1 MAIIFGGRSSEHA
14 ISCATA
20 AGVLSAIDRQRFDVV
35 PIGIAKDGSW
45 LLLPDDPAPL
55 RLEGTRLPEVAAAD
69 HPAVVIP
76 FGAERGRV
84 LVAPATEASRVLSG
98 VDVVLPLLH
107 GPFGEDGTLQGL
119 LELADLP
126 YVGSGVLASAAGM
139 DKHVMKVVLAGAGI
153 PVGPYSVITRTA
165 WERDRAACLDA
176 VASLSDVVFVKPARG
191 GSSMGITRVVRSE
204 GTDGLIA
211 AIEDAR
217 RHDPKV
223 IVESGID
230 GREIEI
236 AVLAGRGT
244 NSPRTTAPGE
254 IVVGGDHAFYDFEAK
269 YTGTETTSLQ
279 VPAHLPDDVADAA
292 RAMAAES
299 FDALGCEGLARVDL
313 FYTGTGLVVNEV
325 NTMPGF
331 TPFSMFPSLW
341 QHEGLMY
348 PELIT
353 ELIELALER
362 PVGLR

>member
-126 YVGSGVLASAAGM
+126 SSLAARLLRWREG
-139 DKHVMKVVLAGAGI
+139 HVSIAI
-153 PVGPYSVITRTA
+153 
-165 WERDRAACLDA
+165 D
-176 VASLSDVVFVKPARG
+176 
-191 GSSMGITRVVRSE
+191 GSS
-204 GTDGLIA
+204 
-211 AIEDAR
+211 
-217 RHDPKV
+217 
-223 IVESGID
+223 
-230 GREIEI
+230 
-236 AVLAGRGT
+236 
-244 NSPRTTAPGE
+244 
-254 IVVGGDHAFYDFEAK
+254 
-269 YTGTETTSLQ
+269 
-279 VPAHLPDDVADAA
+279 
-292 RAMAAES
+292 
-299 FDALGCEGLARVDL
+299 
-313 FYTGTGLVVNEV
+313 LVVAASG
-325 NTMPGF
+325 T
-331 TPFSMFPSLW
+331 
-341 QHEGLMY
+341 
-348 PELIT
+348 
-353 ELIELALER
+353 R
-362 PVGLR
+362 R